1 MGKLQGVQTNINKPG
16 YKQGGDKS
24 PNFSPKRTMSPRKSP
39 KRKVD
44 FNLGEDEGKR
54 GSPPLQLDTTMK
66 QYEFDQKKLNMDP
79 SSAVID
85 LDPINFD
92 GDLSIGK
99 VESFMSP

>member
-1 MGKLQGVQTNINKPG
+1 
-16 YKQGGDKS
+16 
-24 PNFSPKRTMSPRKSP
+24 
-39 KRKVD
+39 
-44 FNLGEDEGKR
+44 
-54 GSPPLQLDTTMK
+54 MK